1 MLTLLAFL
9 VVAQT
14 DGGPHIDVVVLDISQ
29 EDEVYED
36 ESRALAEEVVD
47 AFLAQKVTARRV
59 DENELPPKGCRGGP
73 CLAKVAKGSTALVAV
88 DVVEEGKGRWGVAIT
103 GLASH
108 NGMPLGG
115 ARYHV
120 GPKTKRPHQDLQK
133 FVQKL
138 LPMLKQKEPK

>member
-1 MLTLLAFL
+1 M
-9 VVAQT
+9 VAQT
-14 DGGPHIDVVVLDISQ
+14 DAGVQAAPLIDVVVIDISQ

-47 AFLAQKVTARRV
+47 TFLAQKVTARRI
-59 DENELPPKGCRGGP
+59 DESELPPKGCRSGP
-73 CLAKVAKGSTALVAV
+73 CLEKIAKGSTALVAV

-103 GLASH
+103 GLASR

-120 GPKTKRPHQDLQK
+120 VPKGKRPNPELQK

-138 LPMLKQKEPK
+138 LPMLKQKDSK